1 MLIGSLAI
9 AMPSHAG
16 TIAKTA
22 CTKLGSKKV
31 SAGKLYT
38 CVKVGK
44 KKQWNTGSTC
54 PKLKSTLTIDTLHYK
69 CVLSNHKKTWVSYV
83 PIPKPST
90 SRLTNN
96 KKRRSVQMALRMP
109 VDLAEAMDALCA
121 SGDLRRSDLIVAALR
136 KHLNKPDPA
145 SLGGRTA

>member
-1 MLIGSLAI
+1 
-9 AMPSHAG
+9 MP
-16 TIAKTA
+16 
-22 CTKLGSKKV
+22 
-31 SAGKLYT
+31 
-38 CVKVGK
+38 
-44 KKQWNTGSTC
+44 
-54 PKLKSTLTIDTLHYK
+54 
-69 CVLSNHKKTWVSYV
+69 V

-136 KHLNKPDPA
+136 KHLDKPDPA
-145 SLGGRTA
+145 LLNRSAT